1 MLLEARSRS
10 GNESDRGS
18 SEGPAGCVNEDFS
31 SVFFSLGATECRGPT
46 SATQVGGRR
55 GRGHPGR
62 APGVPQRCPRP
73 LDERRCPR
81 PAAPVQQ
88 PLRCPG
94 TPGGLPGPPER
105 CPAYRAAPGWLSGAF
120 PAGGWGGAPG
130 IPVPPE
136 GSSGTRRRLPASLRC
151 NSPQYSGAA
160 GGLLPV
166 AGRAP
171 GSTPCPAP
179 TRGPRALP
187 WQPVAPKVLE
197 AVNNAL
203 RVTAMAIFSGGGR
216 CQESSLGGERP
227 NLTQCCKVPK
237 PNKRVFPEQKKKPE
251 NRRGFLQTLPIY

>member
-120 PAGGWGGAPG
+120 PAGGWGGGSRDTGTPGRLLRYPAAAPG
-130 IPVPPE
+130 FPTLQLPPVLRCRRRAPPGSRE
-136 GSSGTRRRLPASLRC
+136 GSRLHAVPRTDPRSPGTAV
-151 NSPQYSGAA
+151 AA
-160 GGLLPV
+160 GGP
-166 AGRAP
+166 
-171 GSTPCPAP
+171 
-179 TRGPRALP
+179 
-187 WQPVAPKVLE
+187 
-197 AVNNAL
+197 
-203 RVTAMAIFSGGGR
+203 
-216 CQESSLGGERP
+216 
-227 NLTQCCKVPK
+227 
-237 PNKRVFPEQKKKPE
+237 
-251 NRRGFLQTLPIY
+251 

>member
-1 MLLEARSRS
+1 MDPHPLHRWV
-10 GNESDRGS
+10 GVG
-18 SEGPAGCVNEDFS
+18 AG
-31 SVFFSLGATECRGPT
+31 
-46 SATQVGGRR
+46 
-55 GRGHPGR
+55 
-62 APGVPQRCPRP
+62 
-73 LDERRCPR
+73 
-81 PAAPVQQ
+81 
-88 PLRCPG
+88 G
-94 TPGGLPGPPER
+94 TPGGLPGSR
-105 CPAYRAAPGWLSGAF
+105 SAAPGPSTSAGAPGPLPPYSSRYVAQAPREGSRVRRSAAPLTGRL
-120 PAGGWGGAPG
+120 PAGSPERFLRGGGGGAPG

-166 AGRAP
+166 TGRAP

>member
-1 MLLEARSRS
+1 MPWTHIRYTGGWASGQGAPREGSR
-10 GNESDRGS
+10 
-18 SEGPAGCVNEDFS
+18 GPAALPPAPRRAPVPPARCPRTAA
-31 SVFFSLGATECRGPT
+31 ATLPR
-46 SATQVGGRR
+46 
-55 GRGHPGR
+55 HPGR
-62 APGVPQRCPRP
+62 APGSAGALPR
-73 LDERRCPR
+73 L
-81 PAAPVQQ
+81 
-88 PLRCPG
+88 
-94 TPGGLPGPPER
+94 PGGSRLALR
-105 CPAYRAAPGWLSGAF
+105 SVSC
-120 PAGGWGGAPG
+120 GGVGGGAPG

-166 AGRAP
+166 TGRAP

-179 TRGPRALP
+179 TRGPRALL